1 MSTVIGTGSPAPI
14 AFGAKERAIVT
25 DPLIANNPI
34 TVQMLGVCSALAI
47 TTRVDNALVLSVGV
61 ILVAMVASLAVSLIR
76 DRTPTAIRIIV
87 QLAIIASLVT
97 VFDQVLKAT
106 FYEISLEL
114 SIFVG
119 LIITNCMVLGRA
131 EGFAMQ
137 NPPYPAVLDALGN
150 ALGYALIL
158 IVVAATRELLGA
170 GKLLGWQVLPLTMDG
185 GWFEPNGLMLLP
197 PSALFV
203 IGLLIWAMRTW
214 WPDLQE
220 KD

>member
-1 MSTVIGTGSPAPI
+1 MSTVIGTGGPAPI
-14 AFGAKERAIVT
+14 AFGPKERAILT
-25 DPLIANNPI
+25 DPLVANNPI

-47 TTRVDNALVLSVGV
+47 TTGVDNALVMSVGV

-114 SIFVG
+114 SVFVG

-158 IVVAATRELLGA
+158 IIVAASRELLGA
-170 GKLLGWQVLPLTMDG
+170 GKLLGYQVLPLTTDG

-214 WPDLQE
+214 WPELVE

>member
-1 MSTVIGTGSPAPI
+1 LSTVIGTGRPARI
-14 AFGAKERAIVT
+14 TFGAKERAIVT

-47 TTRVDNALVLSVGV
+47 TTRVDNALVMSVGV

-170 GKLLGWQVLPLTMDG
+170 GKLLGYQVLPLTMDG

>member
-1 MSTVIGTGSPAPI
+1 MSTVIGSGRPARFT
-14 AFGAKERAIVT
+14 FGPNERATLT

-47 TTRVDNALVLSVGV
+47 TTRVDNAVVMSVGV
-61 ILVAMVASLAVSLIR
+61 ILVAMIASLAVSLIR
-76 DRTPTAIRIIV
+76 ERIPTAIRIIV

-97 VFDQVLKAT
+97 VFDQVLEAT

-114 SIFVG
+114 SVFVG

-131 EGFAMQ
+131 EGYAMRH
-137 NPPYPAVLDALGN
+137 PPFPAVLDALGN

-158 IVVAATRELLGA
+158 IVVAATRELLGV
-170 GKLLGWQVLPLTMDG
+170 GKLLGFQVLPLTRDG
-185 GWFEPNGLMLLP
+185 GWYEPNGLMVLP

-214 WPDLQE
+214 WPSLVE

>member
-1 MSTVIGTGSPAPI
+1 MSTVIGIGPPAPVI
-14 AFGAKERAIVT
+14 FGAKERAILT
-25 DPLIANNPI
+25 DPLVANNPI

-47 TTRVDNALVLSVGV
+47 TTGVDNALVMSVGV
-61 ILVAMVASLAVSLIR
+61 ILVAIVASLAVSLIR

-114 SIFVG
+114 SVFVG

-158 IVVAATRELLGA
+158 IIVAASRELLGA
-170 GKLLGWQVLPLTMDG
+170 GKLLGYEILPLTRDG

-214 WPDLQE
+214 WPELKE

>member
-1 MSTVIGTGSPAPI
+1 MSTVIGTGRPARI

-47 TTRVDNALVLSVGV
+47 TTRVDNALVMSVGV

-170 GKLLGWQVLPLTMDG
+170 GKLLGYQVLPLTMDG

>member
-1 MSTVIGTGSPAPI
+1 MSTVIGTGRPARI
-14 AFGAKERAIVT
+14 TFGAKERAIVT

-47 TTRVDNALVLSVGV
+47 TTRVDNALVMSVGV

-170 GKLLGWQVLPLTMDG
+170 GKLLGYQVLPLTMDG

>member
-1 MSTVIGTGSPAPI
+1 LSTVIGTGGPAPI
-14 AFGAKERAIVT
+14 AFGPKERAILT
-25 DPLIANNPI
+25 DPLVANNPI

-47 TTRVDNALVLSVGV
+47 TTGVDNALVMSVGV

-114 SIFVG
+114 SVFVG

-158 IVVAATRELLGA
+158 IIVAASRELLGA
-170 GKLLGWQVLPLTMDG
+170 GKLLGYQVLPLTTDG

-214 WPDLQE
+214 WPELVE

>member
-1 MSTVIGTGSPAPI
+1 MSTVIDATATKRL
-14 AFGAKERAIVT
+14 AFGPKERATLT

-47 TTRVDNALVLSVGV
+47 TTRVDNALVMSVGV

-76 DRTPTAIRIIV
+76 ERIPTAIRIIV

-114 SIFVG
+114 SVFVG

-131 EGFAMQ
+131 EGYAMHH
-137 NPPYPAVLDALGN
+137 PPFPAVLDALGN

-158 IVVAATRELLGA
+158 VIVAACRELLGT
-170 GKLLGWQVLPLTMDG
+170 GMLLGLQILPLTDDG

-203 IGLLIWAMRTW
+203 IGLLIWAMRSW
-214 WPDLQE
+214 WPDLVE
-220 KD
+220 KE

>member
-1 MSTVIGTGSPAPI
+1 MSTVIGTGRPARI
-14 AFGAKERAIVT
+14 TFGAKERAIVT

-47 TTRVDNALVLSVGV
+47 TTRVDNALVMSVGV

-170 GKLLGWQVLPLTMDG
+170 GKLLGYPILPLTMDG